1 MVAASNSR
9 ESNIQAGK
17 ITCYFPS
24 GDVRACHARRL
35 GSGAG
40 RARLDV
46 PTRPPPGL
54 AVPLG
59 LQKALS
65 PLGGQLCH
73 GMVLSWLETPTRGHI
88 LNQVHPHPRHI
99 PGACTG
105 RNCFFF
111 LPLGTCA
118 HGVPTT
124 LRPPELNSPEGF
136 SLFRQPRASSPK
148 TKAPRANPGNRKA
161 HGDGD
166 VPITTRH
173 REHLCS
179 HRGVPLV
186 PSPRRPSAALNPLQT
201 PQSPH
206 RGVEDEQT
214 NKAGIKPGA
223 RGAAPARGW
232 FYFLPHFSSG
242 RPPFP

>member
-1 MVAASNSR
+1 MSRSPARQRGGQGTPGRPHAATT
-9 ESNIQAGK
+9 GPG
-17 ITCYFPS
+17 C
-24 GDVRACHARRL
+24 
-35 GSGAG
+35 
-40 RARLDV
+40 
-46 PTRPPPGL
+46 PPGAAKSPVPFGGAALPWDGVVL
-54 AVPLG
+54 AGDTDPWAHPKPG
-59 LQKALS
+59 PS
-65 PLGGQLCH
+65 P
-73 GMVLSWLETPTRGHI
+73 SS
-88 LNQVHPHPRHI
+88 VHPGCLH
-99 PGACTG
+99 GEEL
-105 RNCFFF
+105 FFF

-166 VPITTRH
+166 IPITTGH
-173 REHLCS
+173 RGHLCS
-179 HRGVPLV
+179 HRGVLLV

-214 NKAGIKPGA
+214 NEAGIKPGA